1 MDMNDLVLKLSDM
14 CGNTSEIIKRR
25 KRLENK
31 FKEIFNDI
39 PDIHYEKFTI
49 FPNKISDIDGTVKLT
64 FKECYV
70 IFVYSYR
77 KNDTHK
83 CLTENC
89 LINSFIRSRRDRN
102 NKEYKLSFDFLL
114 GTDKAGDEI
123 SRTLNVYPMLD
134 MMGGYE
140 DLI

>member
-14 CGNTSEIIKRR
+14 CGNTSEIVKRR

-31 FKEIFNDI
+31 FKEIFSGI
-39 PDIHYEKFTI
+39 PDVHYEKFTV
-49 FPNKISDIDGTVKLT
+49 FPYKISDTEGTVKLT
-64 FKECYV
+64 FRECYV
-70 IFVYSYR
+70 TFVYSY
-77 KNDTHK
+77 KQNEDCK
-83 CLTENC
+83 FLTENC

-134 MMGGYE
+134 MLGGYE